1 MNKTRF
7 RIIFNKARGMLMAVA
22 EHIANAGKSVRTS
35 DASANGH
42 VGQANHTTVTLKPTH
57 FAVLCHLGLVS
68 FVGLS
73 VFANPAHADIIADQT
88 APANQRPVIINAP
101 NGVPLVN
108 IQTPSAAGV
117 SRNTYSQFDVNAN
130 GAILN
135 NSRTNVQT
143 QLGGWVQG
151 NPYLATGTAR
161 IILNEVNSN
170 NPSLLNGYVEVAGS
184 RAQVVIANP
193 AGISCNGCGFIN
205 ASRTTLTT
213 GTPIINNGDLI
224 GYRVGGGAINFL
236 GAGLDTANSNY
247 TDVIARAVNVNAGLW
262 AQNLNIITGS
272 NQVNVASNGDIT
284 GITPISPNA
293 TLPDGNSNP
302 TPGFAI
308 DVAALGG
315 MYAGKIHM
323 IGTEAGLGVRNA
335 GSIGASV
342 GEVSIDVNGN
352 LTNSNRIS
360 STTQTN
366 INAASISNTG
376 GTITAGQLL
385 NINTNSLTGDGQLLS
400 GGDAT
405 VTLSS
410 DYTQTTSGKTQ
421 ANGNLTFTTTGN
433 LTNQGSLL
441 AGNTLTLNAANID
454 NTATAEITG
463 LNTQLNVSN
472 TLTNRGVIDG
482 SDTFINANVLNNIGT
497 GSIFGDHIAIAAN
510 TLNNTDETVNGI
522 NTSAVIA
529 ARNRLDIGAN
539 TITNQ
544 NNALMFSAGDIAIA
558 GALDG
563 QHQATIDSGQTQTAI
578 LLNKGATIEAL
589 GNLNAN
595 INDLQNLNAG
605 ITTQTAFV
613 GSTAYDQFTPRGQ
626 SVILDAADYP
636 GAQIGNQRISTRT
649 AGPYTFREYWRYVY
663 TGDTTET
670 QVLTSAPAQLLS
682 GNHMILNGNVTNSDS
697 KIIAGGALD
706 TTDATLNNLNTQ
718 GQTTTSY
725 NGTAYY
731 YDYDGSGS
739 GFRYDVSAS
748 AYNPA
753 NLVTSFNLPTSE
765 VSQHTAPVGT
775 GTVVTNINLSTLPN
789 SSLFQ
794 PSPDPSS
801 HYLLETNPRFANY
814 RTWLSSDFMLNALRY
829 DPATQTKRLGDG
841 FYEQR
846 LIREQINALT
856 GQRFLVG
863 YADDEAQY
871 QALMSNG
878 ATFAQAHQL
887 VPGVAL
893 SAEQV
898 AQLTSDIVWLVA
910 QTMTL
915 PDGTQTQALVP
926 QVYVRLQAG
935 DISHTGSLLAGQSI
949 HLNLA
954 SDETNNGNLINSGSI
969 LGRGLVVINAQNIH
983 NLGGRM
989 QGQQVAL
996 TANDDINNIGGTI
1009 SAQDVLVL
1017 DAGRDINVKSTTQSA
1032 SNQAGQSSFTRTNLD
1047 RVAGLYVGV
1056 KVDAEQ
1062 RALDGHALDGY
1073 INPTG
1078 TGLLVASAGNDIHLD
1093 AAALINLAPTGAGNP
1108 NTAEAGTYI
1117 SAANNLNFGTV
1128 ATAEQNNSIRNT
1140 KNYVKHGNTQEIGTN
1155 IQTTGDISLTA
1166 GNDLN
1171 ARAVNINS
1179 EQGALSATAGNDMTI
1194 EAGEATSNVAT
1205 ARYVKKSGT
1214 FSSKKTTERNTYNDT
1229 TSISSNLSAD
1239 TIALNAQNIKVD
1251 GSNVVATNNLE
1262 LNATANVNITAA
1274 TDTHD
1279 ETHYK
1284 KVSKTGF
1291 TATST
1296 SIGYGS
1302 SKLTNT
1308 NDSQQVTN
1316 VGSTVGS
1323 VEGDVNIISGKTYTQ
1338 TGSDILTPQGDISIT
1353 AQQVNIINA
1362 TDTYA
1367 NQQSMKYKQ
1376 TGITLAVSSSAL
1388 NLAQN
1393 VAGTA
1398 QAAVKS
1404 DSNRN
1409 KALNALQTYAN
1420 ASTLQEQGKAIV
1432 NAVKAGNVQD
1442 AASAAGVR
1450 VSVSIG
1456 SSKASS
1462 TGSTNVTTSQEGL
1475 LKAGG
1480 DISIKATQES
1490 INVVGSEIKAA
1501 QNVTLDAA
1509 KDINLIASAD
1519 TEANLSKNKSSSASI
1534 GVSFGVGKNTG
1545 FSVDVAASRGKGNAN
1560 SDSTTYNNSQ
1570 VSAGEKLNLKS
1581 GNDANLIGANLSGKQ
1596 VIANIGG
1603 DLNMKSL
1610 QDTSASKA
1618 KQSNTSVGVSIPI
1631 GLGTGGGSFSQSKQ
1645 KSSSN
1650 YASVYEQSGIK
1661 AGSEGFNITTQGNTD
1676 LKGSTIS
1683 SEASADKNQLTTGT
1697 LTTSNIQNHMDAK
1710 ASGSTTGLSTDML
1723 SSKYALAKGVAGNLM
1738 NNGKESVSD
1747 NSATLSA
1754 IASAAINIT
1763 DNTTQLNK
1771 TGKTTEETVAT
1782 LNRDTTNT
1790 NRVLAKPDIEALQEK
1805 VQQQLADRQL
1815 LLATITTFTDESFNK
1830 AFLTKAQ
1837 MYEVMRDDEGK
1848 LKLGD
1853 DGKPVMRVL
1862 DETEKL
1868 TLKANGDNKKL
1879 NVFTNGIFN
1888 DETAAANYSV
1898 QMTEAPAGEKV
1909 YLVHFPE
1916 ANNFL
1921 SELLIAAYQKNL
1933 ESSTLGLSNA
1943 TQEIVNLSQTYGQ
1956 DGLNLVG
1963 HSRGSITIGNALEML
1978 LEMEYNK
1985 APLSDTTVKIVGPA
1999 YSAQELANSLNT
2011 LSGGNQT
2018 SVQLQNHIDDFTGRL
2033 LGSNP
2038 PTYGT
2043 RPAESSMIKE
2053 WIHTFGK
2060 APTVHSCYGTGA
2072 ASSDCYPKYGAPK
2085 TIDIPSTNK

>member
-1 MNKTRF
+1 M
-7 RIIFNKARGMLMAVA
+7 
-22 EHIANAGKSVRTS
+22 
-35 DASANGH
+35 
-42 VGQANHTTVTLKPTH
+42 
-57 FAVLCHLGLVS
+57 LCHLGLVS

-213 GTPIINNGDLI
+213 GTPIINNGDLM

-335 GSIGASV
+335 GSIGASI
-342 GEVSIDVNGN
+342 GEVAIDVNGM

-366 INAASISNTG
+366 TNTAGISNTG

-385 NINTNSLTGDGQLLS
+385 EINANSLTGDGQLLS

-410 DYTQTTSGKTQ
+410 DYTQTSTGELQ

-433 LTNQGSLL
+433 LTNQSGIL

-454 NTATAEITG
+454 NAATAEITG
-463 LNTQLNVSN
+463 LNTQLNTSN

-510 TLNNTDETVNGI
+510 TLNNTHETVNGI
-522 NTSAVIA
+522 NTAAVIA

-539 TITNQ
+539 TLTNQ
-544 NNALMFSAGDIAIA
+544 NNALMFSAGDMAIA

-563 QHQATIDSGQTQTAI
+563 QHQATIDAGQTQTAI

-595 INDLQNLNAG
+595 IADLKNLNAG
-605 ITTQTAFV
+605 ITTQTAFA

-636 GAQIGNQRISTRT
+636 GAQIGNQRISWRT

-663 TGDTTET
+663 TGNTTET

-682 GNHMILNGNVTNSDS
+682 GNHMTLNGNVTNSDS
-697 KIIAGGALD
+697 QIIAGGALD
-706 TTDATLNNLNTQ
+706 ITGATLNNLNTQ
-718 GQTTTSY
+718 GQTTTRY

-765 VSQHTAPVGT
+765 VSQHTAPAGT
-775 GTVVTNINLSTLPN
+775 GTAVANVSLSTLPN

-814 RTWLSSDFMLNALRY
+814 RTWLSSDFMLNALSY

-871 QALMSNG
+871 QALMNNG

-887 VPGVAL
+887 VPGIAL
-893 SAEQV
+893 TATQI

-935 DISHTGSLLAGQSI
+935 DISHTGSLLAGQNI

-1017 DAGRDINVKSTTQSA
+1017 DAGHDINVKSTTQSA
-1032 SNQAGQSSFTRTNLD
+1032 SNQVGQSSFTRTNLD
-1047 RVAGLYVGV
+1047 RVAGLYVT
-1056 KVDAEQ
+1056 
-1062 RALDGHALDGY
+1062 
-1073 INPTG
+1073 NPTG

-1093 AAALINLAPTGAGNP
+1093 AAALINLAPTGAGNS

-1128 ATAEQNNSIRNT
+1128 NTAAQNNSIRNT
-1140 KNYVKHGNTQEIGTN
+1140 KNYVKHGNTNELGTN

-1251 GSNVVATNNLE
+1251 GSNVVATNNVE
-1262 LNATANVNITAA
+1262 INATGNVNITAA

-1308 NDSQQVTN
+1308 NDSQQVIN

-1338 TGSDILTPQGDISIT
+1338 TGSDILTPQGDINIT

-1367 NQQSMKYKQ
+1367 NQQRMKYKQ
-1376 TGITLAVSSSAL
+1376 SGITLAISSPVISAIQTAQQMSKAASNTSDGRMQALAAGTTALAASNALDAVSAGQAIAPTGNAAYDAANQVGGINVSLSIGTSKSSSTSS
-1388 NLAQN
+1388 Q
-1393 VAGTA
+1393 TSTTT
-1398 QAAVKS
+1398 KS
-1404 DSNRN
+1404 
-1409 KALNALQTYAN
+1409 
-1420 ASTLQEQGKAIV
+1420 STL
-1432 NAVKAGNVQD
+1432 N
-1442 AASAAGVR
+1442 
-1450 VSVSIG
+1450 
-1456 SSKASS
+1456 
-1462 TGSTNVTTSQEGL
+1462 
-1475 LKAGG
+1475 AGG
-1480 DISIKATQES
+1480 DVNISAIGSISPGEGAEGEGDINVIGSQIKAVNDVTLKAEDQ
-1490 INVVGSEIKAA
+1490 INLQAA
-1501 QNVTLDAA
+1501 QNVDTL
-1509 KDINLIASAD
+1509 N
-1519 TEANLSKNKSSSASI
+1519 SKNKNSSASV
-1534 GVSFGVGKNTG
+1534 GVSVGTTSG
-1545 FSVDVAASRGKGNAN
+1545 FAVTASASKGKGKAN
-1560 SDSTTYNNSQ
+1560 GTDVTWTETQ
-1570 VSAGEKLNLKS
+1570 IQS
-1581 GNDANLIGANLSGKQ
+1581 GNGTGDKVILQSGTDTNINGAQ
-1596 VIANIGG
+1596 VIGNQVVANVGTSG
-1603 DLNMKSL
+1603 QGNLNIESL
-1610 QDTSASKA
+1610 QDTSTYKS
-1618 KQSNTSVGVSIPI
+1618 KQSSAGISVSVPI
-1631 GLGTGGGSFSQSKQ
+1631 GAGSYGGSISASNSKT
-1645 KSSSN
+1645 KSD
-1650 YASVYEQSGIK
+1650 YASVNEQSGIMS
-1661 AGSEGFNITTQGNTD
+1661 GDGGFQVNVKGNTD
-1676 LKGSTIS
+1676 LTGAVIAST
-1683 SEASADKNQLTTGT
+1683 DKAIQDNRNSLTTQT
-1697 LTTSNIQNHMDAK
+1697 LIVSNIK
-1710 ASGSTTGLSTDML
+1710 
-1723 SSKYALAKGVAGNLM
+1723 
-1738 NNGKESVSD
+1738 
-1747 NSATLSA
+1747 NSAEYEANAMSMSVGGGTQSGKPTLSGA
-1754 IASAAINIT
+1754 GVGSDSGDASSVTVSGISGGTVSIT
-1763 DNTTQLNK
+1763 DNGEQQAVSGQDATT
-1771 TGKTTEETVAT
+1771 TVAL
-1782 LNRDTTNT
+1782 LNRDAHVNENGEVVDSAGNATANT
-1790 NRVLAKPDIEALQEK
+1790 IAPIFDAEKVAKEIQAQVQITQAFGQQAYQAVGTYVQERRLSLQNQLRSTENPEDKIALQAQLKDLRLEEQVMNVLVGAVAGFGGTALTKEALSAVAEEMRRITIESSQKFAGAVDAYGNTLDNLLDGKSEGIRGDGIGTGGTRADLDLLCGTMNERCAIQKNPDNTPTLGEDGIPKLALNEK
-1805 VQQQLADRQL
+1805 YQVVFDQVKNTDGTLMSFDDFIANTPEGQKMPGDTGGIQGYKGTLFGKPYEAGSWQDKLIESFGGTHDFIGGQVSGLYDTQGNATRGRSE
-1815 LLATITTFTDESFNK
+1815 ATIK
-1830 AFLTKAQ
+1830 AHDTWSATGAIA
-1837 MYEVMRDDEGK
+1837 V
-1848 LKLGD
+1848 
-1853 DGKPVMRVL
+1853 
-1862 DETEKL
+1862 
-1868 TLKANGDNKKL
+1868 
-1879 NVFTNGIFN
+1879 
-1888 DETAAANYSV
+1888 S
-1898 QMTEAPAGEKV
+1898 APFAM
-1909 YLVHFPE
+1909 
-1916 ANNFL
+1916 A
-1921 SELLIAAYQKNL
+1921 ELLPPEVWQAISIL
-1933 ESSTLGLSNA
+1933 LRNA
-1943 TQEIVNLSQTYGQ
+1943 
-1956 DGLNLVG
+1956 
-1963 HSRGSITIGNALEML
+1963 
-1978 LEMEYNK
+1978 K
-1985 APLSDTTVKIVGPA
+1985 
-1999 YSAQELANSLNT
+1999 
-2011 LSGGNQT
+2011 
-2018 SVQLQNHIDDFTGRL
+2018 
-2033 LGSNP
+2033 
-2038 PTYGT
+2038 
-2043 RPAESSMIKE
+2043 
-2053 WIHTFGK
+2053 
-2060 APTVHSCYGTGA
+2060 
-2072 ASSDCYPKYGAPK
+2072 
-2085 TIDIPSTNK
+2085 